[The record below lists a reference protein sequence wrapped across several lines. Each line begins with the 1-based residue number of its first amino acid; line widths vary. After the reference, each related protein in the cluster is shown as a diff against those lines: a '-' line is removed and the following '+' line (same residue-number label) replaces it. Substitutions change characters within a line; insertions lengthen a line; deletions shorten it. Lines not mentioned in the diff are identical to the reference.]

1 MKTDFSENKIKEL
14 KFIFSKINCIDCNTS
29 INIPIKNSMY
39 GIVSCECKASQLG
52 NNYYSGNYTY
62 TFRSLNLDNIFL
74 TFCIDAFC
82 VKHNVMF
89 EISGL
94 NYTNHS
100 LFYDLLKIEKLND
113 ICFYKD
119 IITIINKIQ
128 SFFVKYK
135 NNIIFL

>member
-29 INIPIKNSMY
+29 INIPIKNSY
-39 GIVSCECKASQLG
+39 GIVSCECKASQLRS
-52 NNYYSGNYTY
+52 NYYYGNYIY
-62 TFRSLNLDNIFL
+62 TFRSLNVDNIFL
-74 TFCIDAFC
+74 SFQIDIFY
-82 VKHNVMF
+82 VSHNLMF
-89 EISGL
+89 KISGL
-94 NYTNHS
+94 NYTNNS
-100 LFYDLLKIEKLND
+100 LFYDLLKMEKLND

-128 SFFVKYK
+128 SPFVKYK